1 MKPTAIIVKDG
12 MGTPIE
18 DNGTEVFG
26 YYDTDKDPYM
36 ENFIKLRHPCPSLAN
51 TEPGKTV
58 LAELRWQHPNGTLL
72 NDTEA
77 NLCAF
82 KCEQIWVPI
91 VEPHRLPETV
101 NQVEEY
107 ERVFGPPPEFDD
119 LPDVIKDTSFFD
131 KTLKRSVEQK
141 EGEGKFGEWV
151 SKEVVLKILEDARVR
166 AIKGNSHA
174 GDYAEAVLYDIIQE
188 VEELPSPP
196 ITDKP

>member
-91 VEPHRLPETV
+91 VEQKPTNYL
-101 NQVEEY
+101 Y
-107 ERVFGPPPEFDD
+107 EKY
-119 LPDVIKDTSFFD
+119 KDMPLTNAD
-131 KTLKRSVEQK
+131 IERKRVEQK

-196 ITDKP
+196 ITDK